1 MKNSECI
8 FWTHPC
14 IDSVILDI
22 LEDDKKLATN
32 AALAETE
39 YAEATHSEG
48 IWLTPSCIEYI
59 ILCLLE
65 DYVKAEVTVALGESA
80 DVEEVLRVD
89 IEYDEVSAEGW
100 EYGLGVSNGDL
111 VNTD

>member
-1 MKNSECI
+1 MTIVAWYEHKGRMKNSECI

-65 DYVKAEVTVALGESA
+65 DYVKLAANLSRGECA
-80 DVEEVLRVD
+80 DFEEVLGLD
-89 IEYDEVSAEGW
+89 IKDYEVSAEGW
-100 EYGLGVSNGDL
+100 
-111 VNTD
+111 